1 MISILKAIKNF
12 FKALP
17 RALPAIVF
25 GLFLM
30 GTVILLFGRNNAVI
44 ALVFLLY
51 TQTMVKTRLSVVN
64 MLLDSL
70 WLVGYAILGTL
81 VSMHFAALVIIGF
94 LLIFFLIYADANEFL
109 KTNYYIPGMAFIL
122 VQISPGT
129 LNDLLPR
136 ILSLLYCLAI
146 CIGISLLLQK
156 RQKAGP
162 FNPLVKKALSCT
174 GAGFIA
180 LGQERN
186 FKDEAVGKKLD
197 ALSLKLSSNIYPAVF
212 RQMGLMN
219 GSQKYSYGLMLC
231 LEQLGQVLQSLSVSV
246 KKFSEVD
253 RAQFSVLGE
262 RMEAAADPKALAA
275 DLQVFLKNS
284 SLTSNQLNQELLLV
298 LESLRER
305 LLNDRHCRDLN
316 TSIKQG
322 LQYKAFTLRHRFS
335 LDFFQMRFAL
345 QTAVIVTV
353 CTIIAHFIPHWFNIP
368 LNEWHGYWIP
378 LMGYLSSSIYIR
390 DTLKKAAYKVSGTIL
405 GMLFF
410 VLITQYIPASI
421 RLPLTIAVG
430 LVFMLTI
437 KSSIVS
443 TMISTQMTSVMFL
456 PQLGVMDLVLFRV
469 FCVIGGVSIAVLG
482 GIFIFRTRKQDVFRY
497 ELTSLFKSDLFILYN
512 LWSLAEKQKAG
523 PLLYENLLNLHL
535 VSNQLESLSGA
546 QKLMSKESFKKIMDK
561 SRHFLAVAVHLSM
574 YLSLKGVSPE
584 KWQHIKTEIHI
595 AGETL
600 KRAFETTKIPSEKT
614 GQA

>member
-17 RALPAIVF
+17 KTLPAIIF

-51 TQTMVKTRLSVVN
+51 TQTMAKTRLSIVN

-81 VSMHFAALVIIGF
+81 VSMHFATLIIIGF

-129 LNDLLPR
+129 LADLPIR
-136 ILSLLYCLAI
+136 ILALLYCLVI
-146 CIGISLLLQK
+146 CIGISILLQK

-162 FNPLVKKALSCT
+162 FNPLVKEALSCT
-174 GAGFIA
+174 GAGFRT
-180 LGQERN
+180 LGQEKN
-186 FKDEAVGKKLD
+186 SKDEAVGKKID

-231 LEQLGQVLQSLSVSV
+231 LEQLGQVLQSLSASV
-246 KKFSEVD
+246 KKLSEVD
-253 RAQFSVLGE
+253 QAQFSVLGQ
-262 RMEAAADPKALAA
+262 RLEAAVDPKALAA
-275 DLQVFLKNS
+275 DLQAFLKKTTLS
-284 SLTSNQLNQELLLV
+284 ADQINQELLLV

-305 LLNDRHCRDLN
+305 LMDDCHCRDLN
-316 TSIKQG
+316 TSIKTG

-368 LNEWHGYWIP
+368 LHEWHGYWIP

-410 VLITQYIPASI
+410 ILVTQYIPASI
-421 RLPLTIAVG
+421 RLPLTVAVG

-469 FCVIGGVSIAVLG
+469 F
-482 GIFIFRTRKQDVFRY
+482 
-497 ELTSLFKSDLFILYN
+497 
-512 LWSLAEKQKAG
+512 
-523 PLLYENLLNLHL
+523 
-535 VSNQLESLSGA
+535 
-546 QKLMSKESFKKIMDK
+546 
-561 SRHFLAVAVHLSM
+561 
-574 YLSLKGVSPE
+574 
-584 KWQHIKTEIHI
+584 
-595 AGETL
+595 
-600 KRAFETTKIPSEKT
+600 
-614 GQA
+614 

>member
-17 RALPAIVF
+17 KTLPAIIF

-51 TQTMVKTRLSVVN
+51 TQTMAKTRLSIVN

-81 VSMHFAALVIIGF
+81 VSMHFATLIIIGF

-129 LNDLLPR
+129 LADLPIR
-136 ILSLLYCLAI
+136 ILALLYCLVI
-146 CIGISLLLQK
+146 CIGISILLQK

-162 FNPLVKKALSCT
+162 FNPLVKEALSCT
-174 GAGFIA
+174 GAGFRT
-180 LGQERN
+180 LGQEKN
-186 FKDEAVGKKLD
+186 SKDEAVGKKID

-231 LEQLGQVLQSLSVSV
+231 LEQLGQVLQSLSASV
-246 KKFSEVD
+246 KELSEVD
-253 RAQFSVLGE
+253 QAQFSILGQ
-262 RMEAAADPKALAA
+262 RLEAAVDPKALAA
-275 DLQVFLKNS
+275 DLQAFLKKTTLS
-284 SLTSNQLNQELLLV
+284 TDQINQELLLV

-305 LLNDRHCRDLN
+305 LMDDCHCRDLN
-316 TSIKQG
+316 TSIKTG
-322 LQYKAFTLRHRFS
+322 LQYKAFTLQHRFS

-368 LNEWHGYWIP
+368 LHEWHGYWIP

-410 VLITQYIPASI
+410 ILVTQYIPASI
-421 RLPLTIAVG
+421 RLPLTVAVG

-482 GIFIFRTRKQDVFRY
+482 GFSYLEHANRMSSDMSSRVFLNQIYLFFIICGTW
-497 ELTSLFKSDLFILYN
+497 L
-512 LWSLAEKQKAG
+512 
-523 PLLYENLLNLHL
+523 
-535 VSNQLESLSGA
+535 
-546 QKLMSKESFKKIMDK
+546 K
-561 SRHFLAVAVHLSM
+561 SRRLVPCFT
-574 YLSLKGVSPE
+574 
-584 KWQHIKTEIHI
+584 KTC
-595 AGETL
+595 
-600 KRAFETTKIPSEKT
+600 
-614 GQA
+614 